1 MNNITINLQPPH
13 DCGRIDFELS
23 PENQV
28 VNCSFGIFKKYI
40 LGQDFFS
47 LCAPFFKELVAV
59 WNNNITT
66 TTELDKYLYWV
77 KQQKLR
83 PVQPNANN
91 FPEPV
96 VQPTSE
102 LISNDEIVLYLLF
115 IYRFVFKHRVALA
128 LHWVVI
134 DLPPG
139 VGKTYAIEKFCSI
152 INPNSRRPTV
162 SVCISAPTARTAQ
175 LYTKTRAKTVHGNFM
190 IKPGP
195 LAVFV
200 QETDTATRV
209 LNSHTVFVF
218 DEFSMYGV
226 QLLMSLL
233 TPLLNHQ
240 KMVIIIGDSC
250 QMPPVMQTSLCWFQ
264 RPNNNYTMLLK
275 SLPFIN
281 YIQPDPVNVVLQR
294 IGNRN
299 ENFRKLLLTLRGCIL
314 RGMELSNRVVKSEKP
329 APALLSG
336 DDVVKRSPAKK
347 QKTDKEKYVYSFCY
361 FIVIIVIIVIIVYFK
376 GCRVWFWTLVR

>member
-1 MNNITINLQPPH
+1 MNNITIYLQTPH
-13 DCGRIDFELS
+13 DCGHISFELS
-23 PENQV
+23 PDNKV
-28 VNCSFGIFKKYI
+28 VDCSFGILKKYL
-40 LGQDFFS
+40 LGQEFS
-47 LCAPFFKELVAV
+47 AVCAPLFNELVAV

-66 TTELDKYLYWV
+66 TVELDKYLFWV
-77 KQQKLR
+77 KQQKLG
-83 PVQPNANN
+83 PVTPNSNN

-96 VQPTSE
+96 VQPTAE
-102 LISNDEIVLYLLF
+102 LVTNNEIVLYLLF
-115 IYRFVFKHRVALA
+115 IYRFAYKHRPTLA

-152 INPNSRRPTV
+152 INQNGKTP
-162 SVCISAPTARTAQ
+162 VCISAPTARTAQ
-175 LYTKTRAKTVHGNFM
+175 LYTKTRAKTVHGNFL
-190 IKPGP
+190 IKPGS
-195 LAVFV
+195 VFV
-200 QETDTATRV
+200 QETDAAARI
-209 LNSHTVFVF
+209 LNSHSIFVF

-264 RPNNNYTMLLK
+264 KLNNNYTMILK
-275 SLPFIN
+275 SLPFIA

-299 ENFRKLLLTLRGCIL
+299 ENFRKLLLNLRGCIL
-314 RGMELSNRVVKSEKP
+314 RSIELSNRVVKTDKDP
-329 APALLSG
+329 KQPP
-336 DDVVKRSPAKK
+336 VKR
-347 QKTDKEKYVYSFCY
+347 QKTDKDKYTLYCY
-361 FIVIIVIIVIIVYFK
+361 IIE
-376 GCRVWFWTLVR
+376 